1 MADKKKED
9 KAVERPIIIKRV
21 KKYSHGG
28 HGGVWKIAYADF
40 MTAMMAFFLLMWLL
54 ATATDEQLAG
64 LAEYFAPASVSKST
78 SGAGGILG
86 GKVIGEG
93 SNPSNSGTPSVTL
106 ALPTPNNEIISSD
119 EISEEELERLNYER
133 EQQMFEE
140 TKKALEAEIAKD
152 PDLSELAKQ
161 LIIDNTPEGLR
172 IQVADSEGIAMF
184 PLGSSEMFPY
194 TQKIIHMIARVIKNM
209 PQKISISGHT
219 DSRPYVDPNGYG
231 NWELSADRSLA
242 SRRELLSGGI
252 KENQISRVVGQAD
265 TELFIKDKPFDPSNR
280 RISIILLRNHPLNE
294 IYKKDFGSLDSDQKD
309 KKK

>member
-1 MADKKKED
+1 MAESKEE
-9 KAVERPIIIKRV
+9 KQSERPIIIKRV
-21 KKYSHGG
+21 KKYSHGA

-54 ATATDEQLAG
+54 ATASDEQLAG
-64 LAEYFAPASVSKST
+64 LAEYFAPASVSDST

-93 SNPSNSGTPSVTL
+93 ANISNSGAPSITL
-106 ALPTPNNEIISSD
+106 ALPTPSNEIIPSD

-140 TKKALEAEIAKD
+140 TKKALEEEISKD

-172 IQVADSEGIAMF
+172 IQVADSEGVAMF

-194 TQKIIHMIARVIKNM
+194 TQKLIQMIAKVIKNM
-209 PQKISISGHT
+209 PQKISVSGHT
-219 DSRPYVDPNGYG
+219 DSTPYVDPNGYG

-242 SRRELLSGGI
+242 SRRELLKGGI
-252 KENQISRVVGQAD
+252 KEGQIARVVGQAD
-265 TELFIKDKPFDPSNR
+265 TDLFIKEKPFDASNR
-280 RISIILLRNHPLNE
+280 RISIILLRNHPIQGVYQPE
-294 IYKKDFGSLDSDQKD
+294 AQKIND
-309 KKK
+309 TAKKKNKK